1 MTTHIINIGYHIEHV
16 YKPIAEFGAKKVIII
31 YAKDNEDYL
40 TEEDHKIIDDAV
52 KKAEDLCN
60 MLGIEHE
67 KVKVNGIEFEKNV
80 EIFREIIKKE
90 EDNNI
95 IVNLTGGR
103 KITSFALLYASL
115 YEFHKINKIV
125 YVHDKRII
133 EFPKIAHPYNLT
145 KFERKI
151 LASLNEGEKTITD
164 LAKEFDVSL
173 PAIIKYVNSLEQK
186 KLVKTYKI
194 GRKRIVNIV

>member
-1 MTTHIINIGYHIEHV
+1 MTTHIINVGYHIEHV

-31 YAKDNEDYL
+31 YTKDKEHYL
-40 TEEDHKIIDDAV
+40 TEENFKKIDEAV
-52 KKAEDLCN
+52 KKAEDLCS
-60 MLGIEHE
+60 MLGIECE

-80 EIFREIIKKE
+80 ETFREIINK

-115 YEFHKINKIV
+115 YEFQKIDKIV
-125 YVHDKRII
+125 YVHDNRIV

-164 LAKEFDVSL
+164 LAKEFGVSL
-173 PAIIKYVNSLEQK
+173 PAIIKYINALEQK
-186 KLVKTYKI
+186 RLVKTYKI
-194 GRKRIVNIV
+194 GRKRIIRII